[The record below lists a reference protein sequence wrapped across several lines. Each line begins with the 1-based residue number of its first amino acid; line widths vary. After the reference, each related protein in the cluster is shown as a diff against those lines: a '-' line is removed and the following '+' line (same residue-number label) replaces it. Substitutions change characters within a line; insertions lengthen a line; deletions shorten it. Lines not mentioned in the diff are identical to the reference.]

1 MQTAKNNMTL
11 YRITSEQLRINEL
24 LEESG
29 GELTA
34 EIEEALM
41 LNEENFIAKSEGY
54 IESISKYK
62 ALAEAA
68 KVRIE
73 EMQRVKKVAENIEK
87 RLKERLLWAMDT
99 MGRDSV
105 EVGMRKLSIR
115 NTQVVNIICESAVP
129 NEFIKVETSI
139 DKAKLKERLKTGEI
153 IPGAELRYNQSIQ
166 IR

>member
-1 MQTAKNNMTL
+1 MQTAKNKMTL

-54 IESISKYK
+54 IEAIAYFK
-62 ALAEAA
+62 ARQEAA

-73 EMQRVKKVAENIEK
+73 EMQRIKKTAENAEK
-87 RLKERLLWAMDT
+87 RLKERMQLAMEI
-99 MGRDSV
+99 MGRDKV
-105 EVGMRKLSIR
+105 EVGLHKMSLRSS
-115 NTQVVNIICESAVP
+115 QAVNITNEAHIP
-129 NEFIKVETSI
+129 NQYIKVETKI
-139 DKAKLKERLKTGEI
+139 DKDALRRDLKAGLVVE
-153 IPGAELRYNQSIQ
+153 GAELITNKSLQ

>member
-1 MQTAKNNMTL
+1 MTL

-54 IESISKYK
+54 IEAIAYFK
-62 ALAEAA
+62 ARQEAA

-73 EMQRVKKVAENIEK
+73 EMQRIKKTAENAEK
-87 RLKERLLWAMDT
+87 RLKERMQLAMEI
-99 MGRDSV
+99 MGRDKV
-105 EVGMRKLSIR
+105 EVGLHKLSLR

-129 NEFIKVETSI
+129 NEFVKVETSI

>member
-1 MQTAKNNMTL
+1 MQTANNKMTL

-54 IESISKYK
+54 IEAIAYFK
-62 ALAEAA
+62 ARQEAA

-73 EMQRVKKVAENIEK
+73 EMQRIKKTAENAEK
-87 RLKERLLWAMDT
+87 RLKERMQLAMEI
-99 MGRDSV
+99 MGRDKV
-105 EVGMRKLSIR
+105 EVGLHKLSLR

-129 NEFIKVETSI
+129 NEFVKVETSI

>member
-1 MQTAKNNMTL
+1 MTNSL
-11 YRITSEQLRINEL
+11 YHITSEQLRINEL

-54 IESISKYK
+54 IEAIAYFK
-62 ALAEAA
+62 ARQEAA

-73 EMQRVKKVAENIEK
+73 EMQRIKKTAENAEK
-87 RLKERLLWAMDT
+87 RLKERMQLAMEI
-99 MGRDSV
+99 MGRDKV
-105 EVGMRKLSIR
+105 EVGLHKLSLR

-129 NEFIKVETSI
+129 NEFVKVETSI